1 MKKEEKANVILFI
14 GPLVCGMYRRKIYEE
29 KAKVVAAVWVTG
41 LIQFLAALQIYRQ
54 DDVKK
59 WIKGKMDSWRNG
71 CFRKWTIFQFTPPP
85 SQNGCASQN
94 CSSNHPRCQSCSI
107 RVTQTAATTFAFSSV

>member
-54 DDVKK
+54 DDVK
-59 WIKGKMDSWRNG
+59 
-71 CFRKWTIFQFTPPP
+71 
-85 SQNGCASQN
+85 
-94 CSSNHPRCQSCSI
+94 
-107 RVTQTAATTFAFSSV
+107 